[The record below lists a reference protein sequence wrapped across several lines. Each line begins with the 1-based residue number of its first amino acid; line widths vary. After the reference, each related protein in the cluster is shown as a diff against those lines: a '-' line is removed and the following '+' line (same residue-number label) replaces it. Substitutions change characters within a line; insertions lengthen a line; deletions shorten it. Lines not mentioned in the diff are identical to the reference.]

1 MGQTSLVHPRTANLP
16 PEEQAQGIYQY
27 TSPEEL
33 EARRLSRQQSEPA
46 LADRKTEMPAAIAA
60 PYGGKLVRRRT
71 MQPGGT
77 PLVDITRMMV
87 ENLPEDDAW
96 QILTMLAKRFDLEVQ

>member
-16 PEEQAQGIYQY
+16 PEEQARGVYEY

-33 EARRLSRQQSEPA
+33 AARAATKPA

-96 QILTMLAKRFDLEVQ
+96 QILTMLANRFDMEIA